1 MLKMIMMGF
10 MNCDE
15 AGRSLSDKQD
25 QSLPALKGFRLWIHL
40 MSCKLCKGYE
50 RYLIK
55 LRLFSKKIG
64 GLDHLSKMDEK
75 LSPEIRQKIQKDL
88 QKPN

>member
-1 MLKMIMMGF
+1 MMTGF

-15 AGRSLSDKQD
+15 VSRSLSDKQD
-25 QSLPALKGFRLWIHL
+25 RSLPVAQGLRLWIHL
-40 MSCKLCKGYE
+40 LSCKMCKGYE
-50 RYLIK
+50 KYLAK

-64 GLDHLSKMDEK
+64 GMEHLSEMDEK